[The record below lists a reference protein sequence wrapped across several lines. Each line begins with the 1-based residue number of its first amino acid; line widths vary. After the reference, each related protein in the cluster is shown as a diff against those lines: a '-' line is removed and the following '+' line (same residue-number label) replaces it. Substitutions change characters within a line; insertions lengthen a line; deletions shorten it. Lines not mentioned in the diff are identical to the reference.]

1 MPKRQDIKTILI
13 VGAGPIII
21 GQACEFDYSGTQ
33 ACKALKAEGYR
44 IVLVNSN
51 PATIMT
57 DPDLADATYIE
68 PITPEV
74 VAKIIEKERPDAIL
88 PTMGGQTALNTA
100 LSLKRMGVLDKFGV
114 EMIGADAAAIDMAE
128 DRALFRE
135 AMTRIGLETPKSLLA
150 NATEAKKADRLA
162 FEEKKATVNA
172 QVTDAAER
180 EAALARLEA
189 DWQNGGLD
197 RKQRYMAR
205 ALAAAA
211 EALEEVGLPAIIR
224 PSFTMGGTGGG
235 IAYNRSEF
243 FEIVEGGLDASP
255 TTEVLIEESVLG
267 WKEYEMEVVRDK
279 ADNCIIVCS
288 IENIDPMG
296 VHTGDSI
303 TVAPA
308 LTLTDKEYQMMRNAS
323 IAVLR
328 EIGVETGGSNVQF
341 AVNPANGRLVVIE
354 MNPRVSRSSA
364 LASKATGFP
373 IAKIAAKLAVGY
385 TLDELEN
392 DITGGATPAS
402 FEPSIDYVVTKIPRF
417 AFEKFPGASPILTT
431 AMKSVGEVMAIGR
444 TFQESLQ
451 KALRGLETGLTGLDE
466 IEIPGLVE
474 AAGVGTGENR
484 NAIRAALGTP
494 TPDRLRM
501 VAQAIRMGTSLE
513 EVHQM
518 CRIDPWFLEQ
528 IAGIIAME
536 GRVREHGLPADAEN
550 LRMLKSMGFSDAR
563 LGSLVGKDAAD
574 VSRLRERLDVH
585 PVYKRID
592 TCAAE
597 FASPTPYMYSTYE
610 KAFAGAERSEAEVS
624 AARKVVIL
632 GGGPNRIGQ
641 GIEFDYCCCHAA
653 FALKDAGYE
662 SIMVNCN
669 PETISTDYD
678 TSDRLYFEPLT
689 AEDVLEILRA
699 EQKAGTLHG
708 VIVQFGGQ
716 TPLKLAE
723 ALERAGIPILGT
735 SPDMI
740 DLAEDRDRFQ
750 KLLMKLG
757 LTQPRNGIAYSVE
770 QSRTIAGE
778 LGFPLVV
785 RPSYVLGGRAMQ
797 IIGDEA
803 MLQSYLLDTVPGLV
817 PEDIKQKYPN
827 DKTGQINTLLGK
839 NPLLFDTYLSEAIE
853 VDVDCLCDGTNT
865 YVSGIMEH
873 IEEAGIH
880 SGDSACSLPV
890 HSLSP
895 EIVDELER
903 QTSALGRA
911 LHVGGLMN
919 VQYAIKDGTI
929 YVLEVNP
936 RASRTV
942 PFVAKSIGRPIAK
955 IAARIMAGETLDAA
969 FDAYG
974 GKTDARNLGHVAV
987 KEAVFPFARF
997 PGVDTLLGPEM
1008 KSTGEVMGLDHHFA
1022 LAFAKAQLG
1031 AGVDLPRAGTVFVSV
1046 RDEDK
1051 DGMLPAVAK
1060 LAGLG
1065 FKVLATGGTA
1075 RFLAQNGV
1083 AAEKINKVL
1092 EGRPHIEDAIRN
1104 SRVHIVFNTTDG
1116 QKAVSDSKSLRRATL
1131 MQKVPYYT
1139 TLAGMNAAA
1148 AAIEALRQ
1156 GNLEVRALQS
1166 YFDRA

>member
-1 MPKRQDIKTILI
+1 MPKRTDIKSILI
-13 VGAGPIII
+13 IGAGPIVI

-44 IVLVNSN
+44 VVLVNSN

-57 DPDLADATYIE
+57 DPELADATYIE

-74 VAKIIEKERPDAIL
+74 VAKIIAKERPDALL

-100 LSLKRMGVLDKFGV
+100 LSLRRMGVLERYGV
-114 EMIGADAAAIDMAE
+114 EMIGANAEAIDMAE

-135 AMTRIGLETPKSLLA
+135 AMARIGLETPRSMLA
-150 NATEAKKADRLA
+150 NATEVKEADRRKH
-162 FEEKKATVNA
+162 E
-172 QVTDAAER
+172 AER
-180 EAALARLEA
+180 AALRENHSGAELDIALDRLETEWNLA
-189 DWQNGGLD
+189 EGD
-197 RKQRYMAR
+197 RKQRYMSHAMAIAAT
-205 ALAAAA
+205 ALDT
-211 EALEEVGLPAIIR
+211 VGLPAIIR
-224 PSFTMGGTGGG
+224 PSFTLGGTGGG
-235 IAYNRSEF
+235 IAFNRTEF
-243 FEIVEGGLDASP
+243 FDIVQSGLDASP

-267 WKEYEMEVVRDK
+267 WKEYEMEVVRDRS
-279 ADNCIIVCS
+279 DNCIIVCS
-288 IENIDPMG
+288 IENLDPMG

-308 LTLTDKEYQMMRNAS
+308 LTLTDKEYQIMRNAS

-341 AVNPANGRLVVIE
+341 AVDPDTGRLVVIE

-385 TLDELEN
+385 TLDELDN

-417 AFEKFPGASPILTT
+417 AFEKFPGAEPVLTT

-466 IEIPGLVE
+466 IEIPGLG
-474 AAGVGTGENR
+474 ADGDGPDDK

-501 VAQAIRMGTSLE
+501 VAQAMRLGLPLAEI
-513 EVHQM
+513 HQS
-518 CRIDPWFLEQ
+518 CKIDLWFLEQ
-528 IAGIIAME
+528 IEGILAME
-536 GRVREHGLPADAEN
+536 TRIREHGLPDDTDN
-550 LRMLKSMGFSDAR
+550 LRMLKAMGFSDAR
-563 LGSLVGKDAAD
+563 LASLVRKDPEEIQ
-574 VSRLRERLDVH
+574 RIREKLGVH
-585 PVYKRID
+585 PVFKRID

-597 FASPTPYMYSTYE
+597 FASPTAYMYSTYE
-610 KAFAGAERSEAEVS
+610 TPFAGALASEAQVS
-624 AARKVVIL
+624 DRKKVVIL

-653 FALKDAGYE
+653 FALAEAGYE

-669 PETISTDYD
+669 PETVSTDYD

-699 EQKAGTLHG
+699 EAAAGTLHG

-716 TPLKLAE
+716 TPLKLAA
-723 ALERAGIPILGT
+723 ALEKAGIPILGT

-750 KLLMKLG
+750 KLLLKLD
-757 LTQPRNGIAYSVE
+757 LNQPKNGIAFSVE
-770 QSRTIAGE
+770 QARLVAGD

-797 IIGDEA
+797 IIRNETA
-803 MLQSYLLDTVPGLV
+803 LQSYLLDTVPGLV
-817 PEDIKQKYPN
+817 SEDIKQKYPN

-839 NPLLFDTYLSEAIE
+839 NPLLFDTYLTDAIE
-853 VDVDCLCDGTNT
+853 VDVDCLCDGAGT
-865 YVSGIMEH
+865 YVAGIMEH

-895 EIVDELER
+895 DVVGELER
-903 QTSALGRA
+903 QTAALARA
-911 LHVGGLMN
+911 LKVGGLMN
-919 VQYAIKDGTI
+919 VQYAIKDARV

-942 PFVAKSIGRPIAK
+942 PFVAKTIGRPVAK

-969 FDAYG
+969 FAVYG
-974 GKTDARNLGHVAV
+974 DKPDPHALGHIAV

-1008 KSTGEVMGLDHHFA
+1008 RSTGEVMGLDRDYA
-1022 LAFAKAQLG
+1022 LAFAKSQLG
-1031 AGVDLPRAGTVFVSV
+1031 AGIDLPRSGCLFVSV

-1051 DGMLPAVAK
+1051 KKVLPAVRR
-1060 LAGLG
+1060 LAALG
-1065 FKVLATGGTA
+1065 FRVLATGGTA
-1075 RFLAQNGV
+1075 RFLTEHGV
-1083 AAEKINKVL
+1083 EAEKINKVL

-1104 SRVHIVFNTTDG
+1104 RQVQLVFNTTDG
-1116 QKAVSDSKSLRRATL
+1116 EKAVSDSKSIRRAAL

-1139 TLAGMNAAA
+1139 TMAGAGAVAEAIAALKA
-1148 AAIEALRQ
+1148 
-1156 GNLEVRALQS
+1156 GSLEVRPLQA
-1166 YFDRA
+1166 YF